1 MLQAVRRC
9 RRWASAPGAASLV
22 FFIKS
27 QHNMLPSITLSEKD
41 TDHIAMAVYG
51 VQEKTNA
58 RTWIRD
64 ILSAFIMLLFAKND
78 FFSVI
83 SLLKEFS
90 AGPEKCPVIFVI
102 SALRLD
108 IYLLLSL
115 FNFGWKENREWDRLY
130 IPCFTLPPLKV
141 YVTPWQKLTGFVPN
155 RPKIIHLYA
164 LNHYRSP
171 KKVPR
176 LVFRF
181 MG

>member
-1 MLQAVRRC
+1 
-9 RRWASAPGAASLV
+9 
-22 FFIKS
+22 
-27 QHNMLPSITLSEKD
+27 MLPSITLSEKD

-90 AGPEKCPVIFVI
+90 AVPEKCPAIFFI

-108 IYLLLSL
+108 ITFIIIQFWL
-115 FNFGWKENREWDRLY
+115 KREERECVLGR
-130 IPCFTLPPLKV
+130 V
-141 YVTPWQKLTGFVPN
+141 RVRERREKL
-155 RPKIIHLYA
+155 
-164 LNHYRSP
+164 
-171 KKVPR
+171 
-176 LVFRF
+176 
-181 MG
+181 